1 MHLSVT
7 RIESVIRD
15 TAKGKRKPQAHP
27 DGGNLYLQ
35 VQTSGASWLYRFS
48 HAGKRRV
55 TGLGP
60 FPAISRATARQ
71 GRRSSAALSQMAL
84 TR

>member
-7 RIESVIRD
+7 RIESLIRD

-55 TGLGP
+55 IGVGTV
-60 FPAISRATARQ
+60 SCD
-71 GRRSSAALSQMAL
+71 L
-84 TR
+84 TRHGSPAGAGAAQPCRRWR